1 MSAIS
6 QEKLSRNT
14 ARIQELAPKRPAIVS
29 RIRGARLR
37 RLDGAAPAL
46 PHGALDIAL
55 AGVDTASPYLLSH
68 RKRALDIIAS
78 LAILAVL
85 APLLVMVALII
96 RLTSPGPVLFR
107 QERTGAHGRPFAVYK
122 FRSMYVGDAG
132 GTVVQAARADAR
144 ITPFGRFMRRTSIDE
159 LPQLFNVLQ
168 GDMSLVGPRPHAV
181 QHDEYYAVRIA
192 VYAQRFSALPGLSGL
207 AQVNGARG
215 GTPRLGDMERRV
227 AYDLAYIRS
236 ASLAGD
242 IRIIGATLREM
253 IFSSSAY

>member
-1 MSAIS
+1 M
-6 QEKLSRNT
+6 
-14 ARIQELAPKRPAIVS
+14 
-29 RIRGARLR
+29 
-37 RLDGAAPAL
+37 APAL
-46 PHGALDIAL
+46 PHIEL

-85 APLLVMVALII
+85 APLLVMVALIV

-107 QERTGAHGRPFAVYK
+107 QERTGARGRPFAVYK
-122 FRSMYVGDAG
+122 FRSMYVSDAASG
-132 GTVVQAARADAR
+132 AVVQAARTDAR

-192 VYAQRFSALPGLSGL
+192 VYEQRFSALPGLSGL

-236 ASLAGD
+236 ASLTGD